1 MDAAI
6 ASTHRFGKKTN
17 PVRVMMLPT
26 IVLLATTLLG
36 GLAFVALGKR
46 GMDNLPLVL
55 SFGGSF
61 IIGMC
66 FLHLV
71 PEAFAATEHA
81 GLFVIGGFLIQG
93 VLEWM
98 SQGLEHGHHHS
109 HHHSDE
115 CHGPFR
121 LGKLPWLALISL
133 GLHSALES
141 MPVVECHGHHDHHH
155 GMFELEHLDFALLTG
170 LVLHKFPVSMVL
182 MAMMIDEHVPRRIA
196 WMLLVCFG
204 LTPLVGMG
212 LNELLVHNLSPDQVE
227 VLVPGLQGLVVGIL
241 LHIGTTVLFEAG
253 EGHGF
258 HRGKFVATCLGLA
271 ISAMAFA

>member
-71 PEAFAATEHA
+71 PEAFVATEHA
-81 GLFVIGGFLIQG
+81 GLFVI
-93 VLEWM
+93 
-98 SQGLEHGHHHS
+98 
-109 HHHSDE
+109 
-115 CHGPFR
+115 
-121 LGKLPWLALISL
+121 
-133 GLHSALES
+133 
-141 MPVVECHGHHDHHH
+141 
-155 GMFELEHLDFALLTG
+155 
-170 LVLHKFPVSMVL
+170 
-182 MAMMIDEHVPRRIA
+182 
-196 WMLLVCFG
+196 
-204 LTPLVGMG
+204 
-212 LNELLVHNLSPDQVE
+212 
-227 VLVPGLQGLVVGIL
+227 
-241 LHIGTTVLFEAG
+241 
-253 EGHGF
+253 
-258 HRGKFVATCLGLA
+258 
-271 ISAMAFA
+271 